1 MTKTIKY
8 SAYLALAILTA
19 TFQGCRPDDA
29 ISGISDIKLTLSPDV
44 FNYYYELTILDENG
58 NPMPNAECSIARSDR
73 DLVFSQLGERTLSVD
88 DAGKT
93 IVVLHPYKEPTLNSP
108 VQFTLLVSAPGY
120 DTYVKVVDVEEG
132 MLNLE
137 EQILMQPE
145 NAVTDYAEFETVE
158 LTLVNGEL
166 DNTSIYTKSGSNTVH
181 IASKTANNDSLVYQG
196 SANSAVVFAKGT
208 KFFYW
213 EKQVFEGQLVT
224 EPVYSEPVV
233 EFVRDS
239 VFEDGAWVIR
249 TYKKEVPARLLR
261 MDTIIFEEP
270 GYELVRKEYS
280 GKVKVKTF
288 RSYKSSDRIAS
299 VNTSYVNNDGIVFI
313 NNGNINGLLGDFKWW
328 RRYFESNGLYEDF
341 GFKIYGA
348 VNNEPV
354 LLSAEVDS
362 GQAVVVSAK
371 IDPNAINPLT
381 NAPFQEGDSLE
392 MAGWY
397 YHAPSQQ
404 FKTPRYA
411 IKKTRNGELRV
422 ERIDIRIGIRILKQA
437 NQISSFGFNKE
448 YEYLYNTS
456 YSLSVNT
463 DGIPD
468 PENYNCYY
476 RIYEPVDAFN
486 ERYKFDGA
494 SLRYPTNNLTYMSND
509 PIDFT
514 NLIIKVKESY
524 WGRQNEI
531 RIDGVG
537 TNYSVSVQP
546 DDALFKD
553 NTSYDLTLLCPSGN
567 SIKPTYKGRVYA
579 NGTFGRVHIDQ
590 GQWATKGFSIGDQIT
605 LSIGDVGYDT
615 TITVAPNNTLTR
627 ELLNQGG
634 QDICDGI

>member
-93 IVVLHPYKEPTLNSP
+93 IVVLHPYKEPTLNDP
-108 VQFTLLVSAPGY
+108 VQFTLLVSASGY

-132 MLNLE
+132 MFNLE

-145 NAVTDYAEFETVE
+145 NAVMDYAEFETVE

-196 SANSAVVFAKGT
+196 SANSAVVLAKGT

-261 MDTIIFEEP
+261 IDTIIFEEP
-270 GYELVRKEYS
+270 GYEMVRKEYT

-288 RSYKSSDRIAS
+288 KSPPKYSYGLPETTLF
-299 VNTSYVNNDGIVFI
+299 NFNNYNFI
-313 NNGNINGLLGDFKWW
+313 INGLFGNIELRK
-328 RRYFESNGLYEDF
+328 RYFVSEGLYEDF
-341 GFKIYGA
+341 GYKIYGA

-371 IDPNAINPLT
+371 IDPNAINSLT

-392 MAGWY
+392 SSGWY
-397 YHAPSQQ
+397 YHRPSGQY
-404 FKTPRYA
+404 KTPRYA

-422 ERIDIRIGIRILKQA
+422 ERIDIRIGTRTLKTV

-448 YEYLYNTS
+448 YEYLYNVS
-456 YSLSVNT
+456 YSMSFNT
-463 DGIPD
+463 AGIPD
-468 PENYNCYY
+468 PENYLCFF
-476 RIYEPVDAFN
+476 RIYEPVTPTYD
-486 ERYKFDGA
+486 RIMYDGPNVI
-494 SLRYPTNNLTYMSND
+494 SPTKDLVIMSND

-514 NLIIKVKESY
+514 NFIMKGTERY
-524 WGRQNEI
+524 WGRENEI
-531 RIDGVG
+531 RITGVG
-537 TNYSVSVQP
+537 MNYSGVIQP

-553 NTSYDLTLLCPSGN
+553 NTTYDLTLRCPSGN
-567 SIKPTYKGRVYA
+567 SIKPTYKGRVSA
-579 NGTFGRVHIDQ
+579 NGTLGRVHIDE

>member
-1 MTKTIKY
+1 MMTKTIKY

-58 NPMPNAECSIARSDR
+58 NPMPYAECSIARSDR

-93 IVVLHPYKEPTLNSP
+93 IVVLHPYKEPTLNDP

-132 MLNLE
+132 MFNLE

-145 NAVTDYAEFETVE
+145 NGVTDYGEFETVE

-166 DNTSIYTKSGSNTVH
+166 DNTSIYNKSGSNTVH

-196 SANSAVVFAKGT
+196 SANSAVVLAKGT
-208 KFFYW
+208 KFFYM
-213 EKQVFEGQLVT
+213 ERQFFEGQLVT

-239 VFEDGAWVIR
+239 VFEDGAWVIK

-270 GYELVRKEYS
+270 GYELVRKEYT
-280 GKVKVKTF
+280 GKVKVKIFKTV
-288 RSYKSSDRIAS
+288 RVPSSPLTAS
-299 VNTSYVNNDGIVFI
+299 LLSQFNN
-313 NNGNINGLLGDFKWW
+313 NNYIINGLLGNIELRK
-328 RRYFESNGLYEDF
+328 RYFVSEGIYEDF

-354 LLSAEVDS
+354 LLTAEIDS

-371 IDPNAINPLT
+371 IDPNAINSLT

-392 MAGWY
+392 MGGWY
-397 YHAPSQQ
+397 YHKPSGQL
-404 FKTPRYA
+404 KTPRYA

-422 ERIDIRIGIRILKQA
+422 ERISIMIGGRILRGV

-448 YEYLYNTS
+448 YEYLYNAS
-456 YSLSVNT
+456 YSLSFNT

-468 PENYNCYY
+468 PENYGFSST
-476 RIYEPVDAFN
+476 IYEATPTRDIPLFQGPYLN
-486 ERYKFDGA
+486 
-494 SLRYPTNNLTYMSND
+494 YPTIDLVIKSD
-509 PIDFT
+509 VPIDFT
-514 NLIIKVKESY
+514 NFILKGRESY
-524 WGRQNEI
+524 WGESNEI
-531 RIDGVG
+531 RITGVG
-537 TNYSVSVQP
+537 MNYSGGVIQP

-553 NTSYDLTLLCPSGN
+553 NTTYDLTLLCPSGN
-567 SIKPTYKGRVYA
+567 SIKPTYKGVVYA
-579 NGTFGRVHIDQ
+579 NGRFGEVHIDQ
-590 GQWATKGFSIGDQIT
+590 GQWATKGFSIGDQVR
-605 LSIGDVGYDT
+605 LSIRGVSFDT

-627 ELLNQGG
+627 ELRNQGG